1 MQEPTA
7 LNSPSL
13 ATHQKIQFTGIAVTY
28 NEAQRLRGCLN
39 SLRFCEQLIVVDL
52 GSTDASVEI
61 AQQCGAEVVHHE
73 RVPIVEH
80 IREKAVTYAR
90 NDWVIFLDPD
100 EVLPANI
107 EDELRLLITQQPN
120 LGLINLP
127 RQFYFKDRPLN
138 FTIWGKEQIKQ
149 AVLHKNRCK
158 FSPYVHQPV
167 QIING
172 YISGTLPQQPDYYL
186 KHYWVDSYR
195 QMFEKHWRYIKL
207 EGKSR
212 SERGERFYW
221 GNWFKSIASA
231 LIHNL
236 FTYNGIRGG
245 LLGIFLSFFYAWYVA
260 MSLLSLRQYQK
271 STEKGIVSN

>member
-7 LNSPSL
+7 LNSPPPASQ
-13 ATHQKIQFTGIAVTY
+13 QKIQFTGIAVTY
-28 NEAQRLRGCLN
+28 NEARRLRDCLN

-100 EVLPANI
+100 EVLPAKV
-107 EDELRLLITQQPN
+107 EDELRWLITQQPN

-127 RQFYFKDRPLN
+127 RQFYFKNNPLN
-138 FTIWGKEQIKQ
+138 FTIWGKEQLKQ
-149 AVLHKNRCK
+149 AVLHKHRSK
-158 FSPYVHQPV
+158 FSVYVHQPV

-172 YISGTLPQQPDYYL
+172 YISTTLPRQPNYYL

-212 SERGERFYW
+212 YERGERFYW
-221 GNWFKSIASA
+221 HSWFKSIGSA

-260 MSLLSLRQYQK
+260 MSVLSLRQYQK
-271 STEKGIVSN
+271 SREKEIGSN